1 MRISRQL
8 LETIT
13 KHAQQ
18 SQPHE
23 CCGILMST
31 SGNGSVVDH
40 VIPAENVEKDDP
52 ERRYVLDHKAH
63 LKAVDMEALG
73 EAYIVGYYHS
83 HPDGKPRPSN
93 HDVEQAVS
101 EVIYLITGLGNG
113 KIEHA
118 AWRFEKNNPIPEPLE
133 VSE

>member
-1 MRISRQL
+1 MRISCQL
-8 LETIT
+8 LKLIVE
-13 KHAQQ
+13 HAQQ
-18 SQPHE
+18 SRPYE

-31 SGNGSVVDH
+31 SGDGSVVDH

-52 ERRYVLDHKAH
+52 ERRYALGHKAH
-63 LKAVDMEALG
+63 LKAVGMEALG
-73 EAYIVGYYHS
+73 EACIVGYYHS

-93 HDVEQAVS
+93 HDIEQSVS

-113 KIEHA
+113 KIQHA
-118 AWRFEKNNPIPEPLE
+118 AWRFENNSPIPELLE

>member
-8 LETIT
+8 LKSIVE
-13 KHAQQ
+13 HAQQ
-18 SQPHE
+18 SRPHE

-31 SGNGSVVDH
+31 SGNSSVVDH

-52 ERRYVLDHKAH
+52 ERRYALGHNAH
-63 LKAVDMEALG
+63 LKAVNMEALG
-73 EAYIVGYYHS
+73 EAYIIGYYHS

-93 HDVEQAVS
+93 HDAEQAVS

-113 KIEHA
+113 EIEHA
-118 AWRFEKNNPIPEPLE
+118 AWRFENDNPTREPLE

>member
-8 LETIT
+8 LKSIVE
-13 KHAQQ
+13 HAQQ
-18 SQPHE
+18 SRPYE

-52 ERRYVLDHKAH
+52 ERRYTLGHKAH

-73 EAYIVGYYHS
+73 EACIVGYYHS

-93 HDVEQAVS
+93 HDIEQSVS

-113 KIEHA
+113 KIQHA
-118 AWRFEKNNPIPEPLE
+118 AWRFENNSPIPELLE